1 MSYRIP
7 YTLPALT
14 KFVRKHSLQFST
26 ERQAAFMVQQIA
38 QTRLKF
44 PPKGESCF
52 PLLLKLEKA
61 LADQTANLPDAPA
74 PKAADRPKG
83 KARKEQ
89 NSNVGNLPP
98 ASASGFDVGLV
109 IFCDGG
115 CEPNPGAGGWG
126 FAVYRDGV
134 EIHCAYGGDTQAT
147 NNTMEITAALMALR
161 WFADRG
167 VVEPVRV
174 LCDSQYVVRGCN
186 EWRHNWKKNGW
197 SRRGPNSTKPE
208 AGVVA
213 NLELWK
219 ELDEALALV
228 PITLEWVKGHIGT
241 VGNERADDLASIG
254 REEALA
260 ALEPDPVA
268 QQLQY
273 EVS

>member
-1 MSYRIP
+1 MTYRIP
-7 YTLPALT
+7 DTLPALT

-26 ERQAAFMVQQIA
+26 ERQAAFMIQQIA

-61 LADQTANLPDAPA
+61 LADQAESLPLAPA
-74 PKAADRPKG
+74 PKVVARPKQKG
-83 KARKEQ
+83 KKPDRAKVVV
-89 NSNVGNLPP
+89 SP
-98 ASASGFDVGLV
+98 AIDLNVGLV

-134 EIHCAYGGDTQAT
+134 EIHSAYGGDVQAT

-186 EWRHNWKKNGW
+186 EWRHKWKKNGW

-213 NLELWK
+213 NLGLWK

-228 PITLEWVKGHIGT
+228 PITLEWVRGHIGT
-241 VGNERADDLASIG
+241 VGNERADELASIG
-254 REEALA
+254 REDALA
-260 ALEPDPVA
+260 ALQSDPIA
-268 QQLQY
+268 QQLRC

>member
-1 MSYRIP
+1 MTYRIP
-7 YTLPALT
+7 DTLPALM
-14 KFVRKHSLQFST
+14 KFVLKHSLQFST
-26 ERQAAFMVQQIA
+26 ERQAAFMIQQLA

-61 LADQTANLPDAPA
+61 LAEKPESLPVTPAPTANVRPKRKVGKAEKPNRANMPVAPA
-74 PKAADRPKG
+74 AG
-83 KARKEQ
+83 F
-89 NSNVGNLPP
+89 NVGLI
-98 ASASGFDVGLV
+98 

-134 EIHCAYGGDTQAT
+134 EIHCAHGGDVQAT

-186 EWRHNWKKNGW
+186 EWRHKWKKNGW

-213 NLELWK
+213 NLDLWK

-228 PITLEWVKGHIGT
+228 PITLEWVKGHAGT
-241 VGNERADDLASIG
+241 VGNERADELASIG

-260 ALEPDPVA
+260 ALKPDHIV
-268 QQLQY
+268 QQLRY